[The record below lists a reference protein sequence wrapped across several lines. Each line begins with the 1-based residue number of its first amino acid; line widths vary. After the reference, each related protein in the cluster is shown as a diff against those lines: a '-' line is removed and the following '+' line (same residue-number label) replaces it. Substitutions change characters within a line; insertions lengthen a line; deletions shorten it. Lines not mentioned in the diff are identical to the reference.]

1 MPKGVFVVLTTAAT
15 PEQDDAFNEW
25 YDNVHLPEV
34 VEVPGITSARRF
46 KIADA
51 QTTDDAGLG
60 SDDVYLAIY
69 ELDGDLADVAA
80 EVPKRAADGT
90 FTMTDAL
97 RTDPPPR
104 AVIFE
109 EI

>member
-15 PEQDDAFNEW
+15 PEQDEAFNDW
-25 YDNVHLPEV
+25 YDKVHLPEV

-46 KIADA
+46 KRVGA
-51 QTTDDAGLG
+51 QTTDDASLG
-60 SDDVYLAIY
+60 TDDVYLAIY
-69 ELDGDLADVAA
+69 ELDGDFESVAA
-80 EVPKRAADGT
+80 AIPQRATDGT
-90 FTMTDAL
+90 FTMTDSI